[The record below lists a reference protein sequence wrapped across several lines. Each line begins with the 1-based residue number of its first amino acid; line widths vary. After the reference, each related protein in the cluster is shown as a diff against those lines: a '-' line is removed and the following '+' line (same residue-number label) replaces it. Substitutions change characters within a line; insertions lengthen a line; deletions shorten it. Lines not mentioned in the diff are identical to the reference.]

1 MEPSAARKNTSYVG
15 RRTFVMLAG
24 AALGSTAL
32 YGIVGPSA
40 QALAEETGSALYT
53 AGTYT
58 AVAQG
63 KKGPVTVEVAFS
75 DDAIESVRVIDH
87 DDTPRI
93 AGVPFERIP
102 QQIVEYQSLGIDT
115 VTGATL
121 SSIAVLNAVED
132 CVEQA
137 GGDVAALRAVAG
149 PEAQAETKQLNAD
162 VVVVGAGSSGMGAAI
177 ACAQKGASVVVLEK
191 CANIGGNCLVSGGM
205 IAYIEAPDA
214 IRAEMTDG
222 LRSYFETTLADA
234 ASKGFPQEHL
244 DAVRKQYDDYYATGS
259 TKAFNS
265 VEFEAIYGL
274 LVQYAT
280 TYSPEMYAS
289 VYRAKAEST
298 ELLDWLNEMP
308 IEWHT
313 PLLSI
318 AGNPWPDWVHPKK
331 GECGEGYFAAFD
343 EYLAGDGAAL
353 ALDILFSTP
362 ATELIVEDGV
372 VAGVRGLCADGTAYE
387 VHANTAVVLATGG
400 FSGNRDLVV
409 AHDDGWGWDRFDIIP
424 TTNNYGHT
432 GDGLLMAQALG
443 AGYTAMGGSHFNV
456 LPFANA
462 VDHSVESLTGNS
474 GNALL
479 VNKEGMRFVNE
490 TLSRNEISKVLMEEP
505 DMTAFLVSDA
515 NNAMITN
522 GANMFGMPIDLLIEN
537 KKLYRADS
545 VAELAEQL
553 DIDPETLEA
562 SVATYNDYAA
572 ARMDPDF
579 GRVIFDET
587 SPVVQPPFYAC
598 PVSWAVHITLE
609 GLTIDPESYAVLN
622 EQEEPIPHLYAVGE
636 VAANQAGIMNMSNG
650 LVLAH
655 HLFA

>member
-1 MEPSAARKNTSYVG
+1 M
-15 RRTFVMLAG
+15 
-24 AALGSTAL
+24 
-32 YGIVGPSA
+32 
-40 QALAEETGSALYT
+40 
-53 AGTYT
+53 
-58 AVAQG
+58 
-63 KKGPVTVEVAFS
+63 
-75 DDAIESVRVIDH
+75 
-87 DDTPRI
+87 
-93 AGVPFERIP
+93 
-102 QQIVEYQSLGIDT
+102 
-115 VTGATL
+115 
-121 SSIAVLNAVED
+121 
-132 CVEQA
+132 
-137 GGDVAALRAVAG
+137 
-149 PEAQAETKQLNAD
+149 
-162 VVVVGAGSSGMGAAI
+162 
-177 ACAQKGASVVVLEK
+177 
-191 CANIGGNCLVSGGM
+191 
-205 IAYIEAPDA
+205 
-214 IRAEMTDG
+214 
-222 LRSYFETTLADA
+222 
-234 ASKGFPQEHL
+234 
-244 DAVRKQYDDYYATGS
+244 
-259 TKAFNS
+259 
-265 VEFEAIYGL
+265 
-274 LVQYAT
+274 
-280 TYSPEMYAS
+280 
-289 VYRAKAEST
+289 
-298 ELLDWLNEMP
+298 
-308 IEWHT
+308 
-313 PLLSI
+313 
-318 AGNPWPDWVHPKK
+318 
-331 GECGEGYFAAFD
+331 
-343 EYLAGDGAAL
+343 
-353 ALDILFSTP
+353 
-362 ATELIVEDGV
+362 
-372 VAGVRGLCADGTAYE
+372 
-387 VHANTAVVLATGG
+387 
-400 FSGNRDLVV
+400 V